1 MKSSLDEKLDVTS
14 QLELLDNGFHAE
26 AGRKPNLYLFL
37 RLEENLNLFFVICL
51 LRIDVES
58 EIYVNKLIK
67 YTNLNNITYLILKVR
82 IIT

>member
-1 MKSSLDEKLDVTS
+1 MKSSLDEKLDVIS

-37 RLEENLNLFFVICL
+37 RLEENFNLLFVIWHF
-51 LRIDVES
+51 RIDVES
-58 EIYVNKLIK
+58 EIYVNKLTK
-67 YTNLNNITYLILKVR
+67 FTNLNSTIYLILKVR